1 MRLEE
6 NLGFHYR
13 KSSLVADIVN
23 RLTDMGKQALAL
35 ARNEALFFQ
44 HQQIRPE
51 HILLALVALPEC
63 LAARLLRELGL
74 DLHVIV
80 REIVAAIDFG
90 QSREAF
96 ASPRLSSS
104 GIRVLELADEE
115 SRSLSSEYIGTEH
128 LLLGLLRE
136 EEGLA
141 SHVLINRLGVQT
153 DVMRRMANRWSR
165 KSPEV
170 GRQRTRERSRRQE
183 RTSILE
189 QHGRDL
195 TQMARQQELDPVI
208 GREKEVER
216 MSEVL
221 LRRRKNNPVLVGPAG
236 VGKTAVVEGLAERI
250 VSKEAASV
258 MHDLR
263 VVQLDLAGLIAGTK
277 FRGEFEERLKR
288 LIEEVK
294 NVDNLI
300 LFIDEV
306 HMILGAGAAAGAMD
320 AANMLKPVL
329 SRGEMRMIGAT
340 TWEEYRRYIERDGTL
355 VRRFQPIAVEEPA
368 FEETVAILAGIRKL
382 YETFHGVTIT
392 DEALVSSVR
401 LAQRYLPGRFFPDK
415 SIDLI
420 DEAAARL
427 KVSRLTAPSEM
438 RKLKHRLELLQ
449 KEAKEAREEGN
460 YDWITRVNSE
470 IENLHMQLRE
480 IETGWRRKLAEHNA
494 EIGKKEIAEVIAQWT
509 GIPSSTVDTDEAKR
523 LLKMESEIA
532 RRIVGQ
538 QQPAHDVAQA
548 LRRALAGVKDPTRPI
563 GSFLFIGSSG
573 VGKTELAKAIAEFM
587 LGDEQ
592 QMVRIDMSEYDEY
605 HTVSRLI
612 GSPPG
617 YVGYDDAGQLT
628 EAVRRRAY
636 AVILLDDIDK
646 AHPAVL
652 DALLQILDHGQL
664 TDGHGRVVSF
674 RNTVLIFTSNF
685 FDDDPNRIGIGF
697 NADNTVVDYERI
709 KKAALKA
716 LERNLRPEFLNRVDT
731 VCAFR
736 QLNDDDIHNIA
747 RRLVQECVLHL
758 ATEGVTLEVEDPVI
772 EHLAKRCG
780 AVQGARPLRRL
791 ITTLLED
798 PLTDLRLKD
807 ETLTHWLVTL
817 NAAGDN
823 VEIQPAEVPIG

>member
-1 MRLEE
+1 M
-6 NLGFHYR
+6 
-13 KSSLVADIVN
+13 ADIVN
-23 RLTDMGKQALAL
+23 RLTDMGKQALSL

-63 LAARLLRELGL
+63 LAARLLREIGL

-96 ASPRLSSS
+96 ASPRLSPS
-104 GIRVLELADEE
+104 GLRVLELADEE
-115 SRSLSSEYIGTEH
+115 SRGLSAEYIGTEH

-136 EEGLA
+136 KEGLA
-141 SHVLINRLGVQT
+141 SHVLSNRLGVET
-153 DVMRRMANRWSR
+153 DVMRRMADRWSR

-170 GRQRTRERSRRQE
+170 RRQRNRERSRRQE
-183 RTSILE
+183 RPALLE
-189 QHGRDL
+189 QYGRDL
-195 TQMARQQELDPVI
+195 TQMARQDDLDPVI
-208 GREKEVER
+208 GREKEIER
-216 MSEVL
+216 MCEVL

-250 VSKEAASV
+250 VSGEAASV
-258 MHDLR
+258 MHNLR

-277 FRGEFEERLKR
+277 FRGEFEERVKR

-294 NVDNLI
+294 NTDNLI
-300 LFIDEV
+300 LFVDEV
-306 HMILGAGAAAGAMD
+306 HMMLGAGSAAGAMD

-329 SRGEMRMIGAT
+329 SRGELRMIGAT
-340 TWEEYRRYIERDGTL
+340 TWDEYRRYIERDGTL
-355 VRRFQPIAVEEPA
+355 VRRFQPIAVDEPA
-368 FEETVAILAGIRKL
+368 FAETVAILAGIRKV

-427 KVSRLTAPSEM
+427 KVSRLTVPSEM
-438 RKLKHRLELLQ
+438 RKLKHRLDLLQ

-470 IENLHMQLRE
+470 IEDIHRQLRD
-480 IETGWRRKLAEHNA
+480 IETGWRRRLAENKA
-494 EIGKKEIAEVIAQWT
+494 EIAEREIAEVIAQWT
-509 GIPSSTVDTDEAKR
+509 GIPSSTVDTNEAR
-523 LLKMESEIA
+523 RMLNMESEIA

-538 QQPAHDVAQA
+538 QEPAREVAQA
-548 LRRALAGVKDPTRPI
+548 LRRALAGVKDPARPI
-563 GSFLFIGSSG
+563 GSFLFIGGPG

-617 YVGYDDAGQLT
+617 YIGYDEAGQLT

-664 TDGHGRVVSF
+664 TDGQGRVVSF
-674 RNTVLIFTSNF
+674 RNAVLIFTSNF
-685 FDDDPNRIGIGF
+685 FDEDPNRVGVGF
-697 NADNTVVDYERI
+697 NADNAVVDYDRI
-709 KKAALKA
+709 KRAALKA

-736 QLNDDDIHNIA
+736 QLSDDDILDIA
-747 RRLVQECVLHL
+747 KRLVRECVSHL
-758 ATEGVTLEVEDPVI
+758 ADEGVTIEVDAAVI

-780 AVQGARPLRRL
+780 ASQGARPLRRL
-791 ITTLLED
+791 ITMLLED
-798 PLTDLRLKD
+798 PLTDLRLR
-807 ETLTHWLVTL
+807 EELQEHWLVTL

-823 VEIQPAEVPIG
+823 VEIQPVEVPIG

>member
-1 MRLEE
+1 M
-6 NLGFHYR
+6 
-13 KSSLVADIVN
+13 ADIVD
-23 RLTDMGKQALAL
+23 RLTDKGKQAITL

-44 HQQIRPE
+44 HEQIRPE

-90 QSREAF
+90 QNRESF
-96 ASPRLSSS
+96 ASPRLSA
-104 GIRVLELADEE
+104 GGLRVLELADEE
-115 SRSLSSEYIGTEH
+115 SRELSTEYIGTEH

-141 SHVLINRLGVQT
+141 SHVLTNRLGVQT

-170 GRQRTRERSRRQE
+170 GRQRTRERSRRE
-183 RTSILE
+183 EKSSLLE
-189 QHGRDL
+189 QYGRDL
-195 TQMARQQELDPVI
+195 TKLAREGELDPVV
-208 GREKEVER
+208 GREKETER
-216 MSEVL
+216 MCEVL

-258 MHDLR
+258 MHDLQ
-263 VVQLDLAGLIAGTK
+263 VVQLDLAGMIAGTK
-277 FRGEFEERLKR
+277 FRGEFEERIKR
-288 LIEEVK
+288 LLEEVK
-294 NVDNLI
+294 GTDNLI
-300 LFIDEV
+300 LFVDEV

-320 AANMLKPVL
+320 AANMLKPPL
-329 SRGEMRMIGAT
+329 SRGELRMIGAT
-340 TWEEYRRYIERDGTL
+340 TWDEYRRYIERDGTL
-355 VRRFQPIAVEEPA
+355 VRRFQPIPVEEPA
-368 FEETVAILAGIRKL
+368 FEETIAILAGIRSV
-382 YETFHGVTIT
+382 YETYHGVTIT

-420 DEAAARL
+420 DEAAART
-427 KVSRLTAPSEM
+427 KVSRLTAPAEM

-470 IENLHMQLRE
+470 IEDIHMQLRE
-480 IETGWRRKLAEHNA
+480 LETGWRQRLAEQDA
-494 EIGKKEIAEVIAQWT
+494 EIAEKDIAAVIAQWT
-509 GIPSSTVDTDEAKR
+509 GIPSSTVDTNEAQR
-523 LLKMESEIA
+523 LLKMESEVA

-538 QQPAHDVAQA
+538 PEPAREVAQA
-548 LRRALAGVKDPTRPI
+548 LRRALAGVKDPLRPI
-563 GSFLFIGSSG
+563 GSFFFIGSPG

-617 YVGYDDAGQLT
+617 FVGYDEAGQLT

-664 TDGHGRVVSF
+664 TDGQGRVVSF
-674 RNTVLIFTSNF
+674 RNTILIFTCNF
-685 FDDDPNRIGIGF
+685 FEDDPNRAGIGF
-697 NADNTVVDYERI
+697 SAENEVVDYARI
-709 KKAALKA
+709 KRAALKA

-731 VCAFR
+731 ICAFR
-736 QLNDDDIHNIA
+736 PLNEEDIHNIA
-747 RRLVQECVLHL
+747 KLLVEECVSHL
-758 ATEGVTLEVEDPVI
+758 ASEGVTVEVDASVI
-772 EHLAKRCG
+772 DHLAKRCG
-780 AVQGARPLRRL
+780 GSQGARPLRRL

-807 ETLTHWLVTL
+807 GPQSHWLVTL
-817 NAAGDN
+817 NAAGDS
-823 VEIQPAEVPIG
+823 VEIQPAEVAIG

>member
-1 MRLEE
+1 M
-6 NLGFHYR
+6 
-13 KSSLVADIVN
+13 ADIVD
-23 RLTDMGKQALAL
+23 RLTDKGKQAITL

-44 HQQIRPE
+44 HEQIRPE

-90 QSREAF
+90 QNRESF
-96 ASPRLSSS
+96 ASPRLSA
-104 GIRVLELADEE
+104 GGLRVLELADEE
-115 SRSLSSEYIGTEH
+115 SRELSTEYIGTEH

-141 SHVLINRLGVQT
+141 SHVLTNRLGVQT

-170 GRQRTRERSRRQE
+170 GRQRTHERSRRQE
-183 RTSILE
+183 KSSLLE
-189 QHGRDL
+189 QFGRDL
-195 TQMARQQELDPVI
+195 TKLAREEELDPVI

-216 MSEVL
+216 MCEVL

-258 MHDLR
+258 MHDLQ
-263 VVQLDLAGLIAGTK
+263 VVQLDLAGMIAGTK
-277 FRGEFEERLKR
+277 FRGEFEERIKR
-288 LIEEVK
+288 LLEEVK
-294 NVDNLI
+294 GTDNLI
-300 LFIDEV
+300 LFVDEV

-320 AANMLKPVL
+320 AANMLKPPL
-329 SRGEMRMIGAT
+329 ARGELRMIGAT
-340 TWEEYRRYIERDGTL
+340 TWDEYRRYIERDGTL
-355 VRRFQPIAVEEPA
+355 VRRFQPIPVEEPA
-368 FEETVAILAGIRKL
+368 FEETVAILAGIRNV
-382 YETFHGVTIT
+382 YETYHGVTIT

-420 DEAAARL
+420 DEAAART
-427 KVSRLTAPSEM
+427 KVSRLTAPAEM

-470 IENLHMQLRE
+470 IEDIHMQLRE
-480 IETGWRRKLAEHNA
+480 LETGWRQRLAEQDA
-494 EIGKKEIAEVIAQWT
+494 EIAEKDIAAVIAQWT
-509 GIPSSTVDTDEAKR
+509 GIPSSTVDTNEAQR
-523 LLKMESEIA
+523 LLKMESEVA

-538 QQPAHDVAQA
+538 PEPAREVAQA
-548 LRRALAGVKDPTRPI
+548 LRRALAGVKDPLRPI
-563 GSFLFIGSSG
+563 GSFFFIGSPG

-617 YVGYDDAGQLT
+617 FVGYDEAGQLT

-652 DALLQILDHGQL
+652 DSLLQILDHGQL
-664 TDGHGRVVSF
+664 TDGQGRVVSF
-674 RNTVLIFTSNF
+674 RNTILIFTCNF
-685 FDDDPNRIGIGF
+685 FEDDPNRAGIGF
-697 NADNTVVDYERI
+697 TAENEVVDYARI
-709 KKAALKA
+709 KRAALKA

-736 QLNDDDIHNIA
+736 PLNEEDIHNIA
-747 RRLVQECVLHL
+747 KLLVEECVSHL
-758 ATEGVTLEVEDPVI
+758 ASEGVTVAVDAAVI
-772 EHLAKRCG
+772 DHLAKRCG
-780 AVQGARPLRRL
+780 GAQGARPLRRL

-807 ETLTHWLVTL
+807 RPQSHWLITL
-817 NAAGDN
+817 NAAGDS

>member
-1 MRLEE
+1 
-6 NLGFHYR
+6 
-13 KSSLVADIVN
+13 
-23 RLTDMGKQALAL
+23 MGKQALAL

-104 GIRVLELADEE
+104 GLRVLQFADEE
-115 SRSLSSEYIGTEH
+115 SRTLSTEYIGTEH

-141 SHVLINRLGVQT
+141 SHVLLARLGVQT
-153 DVMRRMANRWSR
+153 DVMRRMAGRWSR

-170 GRQRTRERSRRQE
+170 GQRRSRERSRRKE
-183 RTSILE
+183 RPSILE
-189 QHGRDL
+189 QYGRDL
-195 TQMARQQELDPVI
+195 TQMARQQELDPVV
-208 GREKEVER
+208 GRDKEVER

-250 VSKEAASV
+250 VSREAASV

-294 NVDNLI
+294 GTSNLI
-300 LFIDEV
+300 LFVDEI

-320 AANMLKPVL
+320 AANLLKPVL
-329 SRGEMRMIGAT
+329 ARGEMRMIGAT
-340 TWEEYRRYIERDGTL
+340 TWDEYRRYIERDGTL
-355 VRRFQPIAVEEPA
+355 VRRFQPIPVEEPA
-368 FEETVAILAGIRKL
+368 FEETVAILAGIRKV

-392 DEALVSSVR
+392 DEALVSAVR
-401 LAQRYLPGRFFPDK
+401 LAQRYLPDRYFPDK

-420 DEAAARL
+420 DEAAAKL
-427 KVSRLTAPSEM
+427 KVSRLTAPAEM

-470 IENLHMQLRE
+470 IEDIHRQLRDL
-480 IETGWRRKLAEHNA
+480 ETAWRQRLADDSA
-494 EIGKKEIAEVIAQWT
+494 EIGEQAIAAVIAQWT
-509 GIPSSTVDTDEAKR
+509 GIPSSTVGTDEAKR
-523 LLKMESEIA
+523 LLRMEAEIA
-532 RRIVGQ
+532 RRIVSQ
-538 QQPAHDVAQA
+538 QEPAREVAQA
-548 LRRALAGVKDPTRPI
+548 LRRALAGVKDPMRPI
-563 GSFLFIGSSG
+563 GSFLFIGGPG
-573 VGKTELAKAIAEFM
+573 VGKTELAKAIAEFT

-592 QMVRIDMSEYDEY
+592 LMVRIDMSEYDEY

-617 YVGYDDAGQLT
+617 YVGYDEAGQLT

-652 DALLQILDHGQL
+652 DALLQILDNGQL
-664 TDGHGRVVSF
+664 TDGQGRNVSF
-674 RNTVLIFTSNF
+674 RNAVLIFTSNF
-685 FDDDPNRIGIGF
+685 FEDDPQRVGIGF
-697 NADNTVVDYERI
+697 NAESAAVEYGRL
-709 KKAALKA
+709 KRAALKA
-716 LERNLRPEFLNRVDT
+716 LEKNLRPEFLNRIDT

-736 QLNDDDIHNIA
+736 QLTDEDILGVA
-747 RRLVQECVLHL
+747 KRLVQECVLHL
-758 ATEGVTLEVEDPVI
+758 ATEGVTVEVEDAVV

-780 AVQGARPLRRL
+780 SAQGARPLRRL
-791 ITTLLED
+791 ITTHIED
-798 PLTDLRLKD
+798 PLTDLRLR
-807 ETLTHWLVTL
+807 EEEQAHWLVSL
-817 NAAGDN
+817 SAAGDS
-823 VEIQPAEVPIG
+823 VEIRPAGVPIG

>member
-1 MRLEE
+1 M
-6 NLGFHYR
+6 
-13 KSSLVADIVN
+13 ADIVS

-90 QSREAF
+90 QTREAF
-96 ASPRLSSS
+96 ASPRLSAS
-104 GIRVLELADEE
+104 GARVLELADEE
-115 SRSLSSEYIGTEH
+115 SRALSAEYIGTEH

-141 SHVLINRLGVQT
+141 SHVLTNRLGVQT

-170 GRQRTRERSRRQE
+170 GRQRGRERSRRQE
-183 RTSILE
+183 KSSILE
-189 QHGRDL
+189 QYGRDL
-195 TQMARQQELDPVI
+195 TQLARQQDMDPVI
-208 GREKEVER
+208 GREQEVER
-216 MSEVL
+216 MCEVL

-277 FRGEFEERLKR
+277 FRGEFEERLKK

-294 NVDNLI
+294 IIDNLV
-300 LFIDEV
+300 LFVDEV

-329 SRGEMRMIGAT
+329 ARGELRLIGAT

-355 VRRFQPIAVEEPA
+355 VRRFQPIAVDEPA
-368 FEETVAILAGIRKL
+368 FEETIEILAGIRSV
-382 YETFHGVTIT
+382 YETFHGVAIT

-420 DEAAARL
+420 DEAAAKL
-427 KVSRLTAPSEM
+427 KVSRLTAPAEM
-438 RKLKHRLELLQ
+438 RKLKHRLELME

-460 YDWITRVNSE
+460 YDWITRVNGE
-470 IENLHMQLRE
+470 IENLHKQLRD
-480 IETGWRRKLAEHNA
+480 IETGWRTELAEHRA
-494 EIGKKEIAEVIAQWT
+494 EIGQREVAEVIAQWT
-509 GIPSSTVDTDEAKR
+509 GIPSSTVDTNEARR
-523 LLKMESEIA
+523 LLKMEAEVA

-538 QQPAHDVAQA
+538 HEPAREVAQA

-563 GSFLFIGSSG
+563 GSFLFIGSPG

-592 QMVRIDMSEYDEY
+592 QIVRIDMSEYDEY

-617 YVGYDDAGQLT
+617 YVGYDEAGQLT

-646 AHPAVL
+646 AHPTVL

-664 TDGHGRVVSF
+664 TDGQGRVVSF

-697 NADNTVVDYERI
+697 NADNVEVDYERI
-709 KKAALKA
+709 KKAAVKA

-731 VCAFR
+731 ICAFHPLTEEDIYAIAR
-736 QLNDDDIHNIA
+736 QLI
-747 RRLVQECVLHL
+747 QECVLHL
-758 ATEGVTLEVEDPVI
+758 ATEGITLEVDDAVCA
-772 EHLAKRCG
+772 HLAKRCG
-780 AVQGARPLRRL
+780 TAQGARPLRRF

-807 ETLTHWLVTL
+807 EAQTHWLVTL

>member
-1 MRLEE
+1 M
-6 NLGFHYR
+6 
-13 KSSLVADIVN
+13 ADIVD
-23 RLTDMGKQALAL
+23 RLTDKGKQAITL

-44 HQQIRPE
+44 HEQIRPE

-90 QSREAF
+90 QNRESF
-96 ASPRLSSS
+96 ASPRLSA
-104 GIRVLELADEE
+104 GGLRVLELADQE
-115 SRSLSSEYIGTEH
+115 SRELSTEYIGTEH

-141 SHVLINRLGVQT
+141 SHVLTNRLGVQT

-183 RTSILE
+183 QSSLLE
-189 QHGRDL
+189 QYGRDL
-195 TQMARQQELDPVI
+195 TKLAREGELDPVI
-208 GREKEVER
+208 GREKETER
-216 MSEVL
+216 MCEVL

-277 FRGEFEERLKR
+277 FRGEFEERIKR
-288 LIEEVK
+288 LLEEVK
-294 NVDNLI
+294 GIDNLI
-300 LFIDEV
+300 LFVDEV

-320 AANMLKPVL
+320 AANMLKPPL
-329 SRGEMRMIGAT
+329 ARGELRLIGAT
-340 TWEEYRRYIERDGTL
+340 TWDEYRRYIERDGTL
-355 VRRFQPIAVEEPA
+355 VRRFQPIPVEEPA
-368 FEETVAILAGIRKL
+368 FEETIAILAGIRSV

-420 DEAAARL
+420 DEAAART
-427 KVSRLTAPSEM
+427 KVSRLTAPAEM

-470 IENLHMQLRE
+470 IEDIHMQLRE
-480 IETGWRRKLAEHNA
+480 LETGWRQRLAEQDA
-494 EIGKKEIAEVIAQWT
+494 EIAERDIAAIIAQWT
-509 GIPSSTVDTDEAKR
+509 GIPSSTVDTNEAQR
-523 LLKMESEIA
+523 LLQMESEVA

-538 QQPAHDVAQA
+538 PEPAREVAQA
-548 LRRALAGVKDPTRPI
+548 LRRALAGVKDPLRPI
-563 GSFLFIGSSG
+563 GSFFFIGSTG

-617 YVGYDDAGQLT
+617 FVGYDEAGQLT

-664 TDGHGRVVSF
+664 TDGQGRVVSF
-674 RNTVLIFTSNF
+674 RNTILIFTCNF
-685 FDDDPNRIGIGF
+685 FEDDPNRAGIGF
-697 NADNTVVDYERI
+697 TAESEAVDYARI
-709 KKAALKA
+709 KRAALKA
-716 LERNLRPEFLNRVDT
+716 LERNLRPEFLNRLDT
-731 VCAFR
+731 VCAFHP
-736 QLNDDDIHNIA
+736 LNEEDIHNIA
-747 RRLVQECVLHL
+747 KRLVAECVSHL
-758 ATEGVTLEVEDPVI
+758 ASEGVTVAVDGSVI

-780 AVQGARPLRRL
+780 AAQGARPLRRL

-798 PLTDLRLKD
+798 PLTDLRLQVGPQ
-807 ETLTHWLVTL
+807 THWLVTL
-817 NAAGDN
+817 NADGDS

>member
-1 MRLEE
+1 M
-6 NLGFHYR
+6 
-13 KSSLVADIVN
+13 ADIVN
-23 RLTDMGKQALAL
+23 RLTDMGKQALQL

-104 GIRVLELADEE
+104 GLRVLELADEE
-115 SRSLSSEYIGTEH
+115 SRALSTEYIGTEH
-128 LLLGLLRE
+128 LLLGLLSE

-141 SHVLINRLGVQT
+141 SHVLINRLGVQI

-170 GRQRTRERSRRQE
+170 GRQRGRERSRRQE

-189 QHGRDL
+189 QYGRDL
-195 TQMARQQELDPVI
+195 TQLARQEDLDPVV
-208 GREKEVER
+208 GRQNEVER
-216 MSEVL
+216 MCEVL

-250 VSKEAASV
+250 VSKEAATV
-258 MHDLR
+258 MHDMR

-294 NVDNLI
+294 SIENLI
-300 LFIDEV
+300 LFVDEV
-306 HMILGAGAAAGAMD
+306 HMMLGAGAAAGAMD

-329 SRGEMRMIGAT
+329 SRGELRMIGAT
-340 TWEEYRRYIERDGTL
+340 TWDEYRRYIERDGTL

-368 FEETVAILAGIRKL
+368 FEETVEILAGIRKV

-420 DEAAARL
+420 DEAAAKI

-438 RKLKHRLELLQ
+438 RKLKHRLDLLQ
-449 KEAKEAREEGN
+449 TEAKEAREEGN
-460 YDWITRVNSE
+460 YDWITRVNTE
-470 IENLHMQLRE
+470 IENLHKQLRD
-480 IETGWRRKLAEHNA
+480 IETGWRRELAERRA
-494 EIGKKEIAEVIAQWT
+494 EIGEREIAAVIAQWT
-509 GIPSSTVDTDEAKR
+509 GVPSSTVDSNEARR
-523 LLKMESEIA
+523 LLKMESEVS

-538 QQPAHDVAQA
+538 QEPARDVAQA

-563 GSFLFIGSSG
+563 GSFLFIGSPG
-573 VGKTELAKAIAEFM
+573 VGKTELAKAIAEFT

-617 YVGYDDAGQLT
+617 YVGYDEAGQLT

-664 TDGHGRVVSF
+664 TDGQGRVVSF
-674 RNTVLIFTSNF
+674 RNAVLVFTSNF
-685 FDDDPNRIGIGF
+685 FDEDPNQVGIGF
-697 NADNTVVDYERI
+697 NADNVVVDYTRI
-709 KKAALKA
+709 KRAALKA

-731 VCAFR
+731 VCAFHP
-736 QLNDDDIHNIA
+736 LTEENIHSIA
-747 RRLVQECVLHL
+747 KRLIRECAAHL
-758 ATEGVTLEVEDPVI
+758 ATEGITLDVDDAVI

-780 AVQGARPLRRL
+780 TLQGARPLRRL

-798 PLTDLRLKD
+798 PLTDLRLSD
-807 ETLTHWLVTL
+807 ESQSHWIVTL
-817 NAAGDN
+817 NAAGDD

>member
-1 MRLEE
+1 M
-6 NLGFHYR
+6 
-13 KSSLVADIVN
+13 ADIVD
-23 RLTDMGKQALAL
+23 RLTDKGKQAITL

-44 HQQIRPE
+44 HEQIRPE

-90 QSREAF
+90 QNRESF
-96 ASPRLSSS
+96 ASPRLSA
-104 GIRVLELADEE
+104 GGLRVLELADQE
-115 SRSLSSEYIGTEH
+115 SRELSTEYIGTEH

-141 SHVLINRLGVQT
+141 SHVLTNRLGVQT

-183 RTSILE
+183 QSSLLE
-189 QHGRDL
+189 QYGRDL
-195 TQMARQQELDPVI
+195 TKLAREDELDPVI
-208 GREKEVER
+208 GREKETER
-216 MSEVL
+216 MCEVL

-277 FRGEFEERLKR
+277 FRGEFEERIKR
-288 LIEEVK
+288 LLEEVK
-294 NVDNLI
+294 GIDNLI
-300 LFIDEV
+300 LFVDEV

-320 AANMLKPVL
+320 AANMLKPPL
-329 SRGEMRMIGAT
+329 ARGELRLIGAT
-340 TWEEYRRYIERDGTL
+340 TWDEYRRYIERDGTL
-355 VRRFQPIAVEEPA
+355 VRRFQPIPVEEPA
-368 FEETVAILAGIRKL
+368 FEETIAILAGIRSV

-420 DEAAARL
+420 DEAAART
-427 KVSRLTAPSEM
+427 KVSRLTAPAEM

-470 IENLHMQLRE
+470 IEDIHMQLRE
-480 IETGWRRKLAEHNA
+480 LETGWRQRLAEQDA
-494 EIGKKEIAEVIAQWT
+494 EIVERDIAAIIAQWT
-509 GIPSSTVDTDEAKR
+509 GIPSSTVDTNEAQR
-523 LLKMESEIA
+523 LLKMESEVA

-538 QQPAHDVAQA
+538 PEPAREVAQA
-548 LRRALAGVKDPTRPI
+548 LRRALAGVKDPLRPI
-563 GSFLFIGSSG
+563 GSFFFIGSTG

-617 YVGYDDAGQLT
+617 FVGYDEAGQLT

-664 TDGHGRVVSF
+664 TDGQGRVVSF
-674 RNTVLIFTSNF
+674 RNTILIFTCNF
-685 FDDDPNRIGIGF
+685 FEDDPNRAGIGF
-697 NADNTVVDYERI
+697 TAESEVVDYARI
-709 KKAALKA
+709 KRAALKA
-716 LERNLRPEFLNRVDT
+716 LERNLRPEFLNRLDT
-731 VCAFR
+731 VCAFHP
-736 QLNDDDIHNIA
+736 LNEEDIHNIA
-747 RRLVQECVLHL
+747 KRLVEKCVSHL
-758 ATEGVTLEVEDPVI
+758 ASEGVTVAVDGSVI

-780 AVQGARPLRRL
+780 AAQGARPLRRL

-798 PLTDLRLKD
+798 PLTDLRLQD
-807 ETLTHWLVTL
+807 GPQTHWLVTL
-817 NAAGDN
+817 NADGDS